1 MPMIELSDP
10 QGNVKWITVFPFNT
24 LESARSY
31 VKNSSSPLKIVK
43 GNHSVYWVCNPE
55 DAQWAINCG
64 YEEITER

>member
-10 QGNVKWITVFPFNT
+10 KGNVRWITVFPFNT

-31 VKNSSSPLKIVK
+31 VKNSSIPLKIVK
-43 GNHSVYWVCNPE
+43 GNLSVYWVCNPE

-64 YEEITER
+64 YEKVTER

>member
-10 QGNVKWITVFPFNT
+10 QGNVRWITVFPFNA

-31 VKNSSSPLKIVK
+31 VKNSSIPLKIVK
-43 GNHSVYWVCNPE
+43 GNHSVYWVCNPK

-64 YEEITER
+64 YEEVTEK